1 MLVSPIGPTLI
12 RLAAPNILSMLVLL
26 VTLVLEAWF
35 IGQLGTIPLAGLALA
50 FPMFMLM
57 MMLSAGSIGGA
68 ITGAVAKKIGAGDI
82 REAQEL
88 ALHSLLLSLFLAFIS
103 SLIFLLA
110 GKWIYTVLGGRGL
123 VLEQALLYSDFFF
136 FGCFSMWLST
146 ALAAIV
152 RATGNMK
159 VAATGVIAGF
169 IVQALFS
176 AIFIFGL
183 GPIPSL
189 GITGAAVGAVLG
201 FSTAAIIHL
210 YFLSHSCKEL
220 PLIFKG
226 IQINLLPIM
235 NILRVGGL
243 SAVNPFCSW
252 ATVVLI
258 GAFMADYGVDVLAGY
273 GIGSRLEFLLI
284 PLIFGFGAASTVMVG
299 THFGADEIDRA
310 HKVGWTAALY
320 SGGVAG
326 LIGLVVAFFPQL
338 WANLFSDVETVRVAC
353 GTYLKIAG
361 PFYAFFALGLCLYFA
376 SQGAG
381 RVFWPVLA
389 VALRFA
395 IVLCGAIAVSR
406 MQQPSIELFFI
417 FIALGMVVQGLLTGL
432 SIYLGAWKPKK
443 K

>member
-1 MLVSPIGPTLI
+1 
-12 RLAAPNILSMLVLL
+12 MLVLL

-35 IGQLGTIPLAGLALA
+35 VGQLGTIPLAGLALA

-68 ITGAVAKKIGAGDI
+68 ITGAVAKKLGAGDI

-88 ALHSLLLSLFLAFIS
+88 ALHSLFLSLFLAFIS

-110 GKWIYTVLGGRGL
+110 GKWIYTLLGGRGL

-210 YFLSHSCKEL
+210 S
-220 PLIFKG
+220 LIH
-226 IQINLLPIM
+226 I
-235 NILRVGGL
+235 
-243 SAVNPFCSW
+243 
-252 ATVVLI
+252 
-258 GAFMADYGVDVLAGY
+258 
-273 GIGSRLEFLLI
+273 
-284 PLIFGFGAASTVMVG
+284 
-299 THFGADEIDRA
+299 
-310 HKVGWTAALY
+310 
-320 SGGVAG
+320 
-326 LIGLVVAFFPQL
+326 
-338 WANLFSDVETVRVAC
+338 
-353 GTYLKIAG
+353 
-361 PFYAFFALGLCLYFA
+361 
-376 SQGAG
+376 
-381 RVFWPVLA
+381 
-389 VALRFA
+389 
-395 IVLCGAIAVSR
+395 
-406 MQQPSIELFFI
+406 
-417 FIALGMVVQGLLTGL
+417 
-432 SIYLGAWKPKK
+432 
-443 K
+443 